1 MLDGF
6 VHEPAGSSARLPR
19 VPSPAW
25 HLHHLHRK
33 SFVMVTAVLIVLLLL
48 FVALPE
54 ELGDKPYDPIGVLL
68 PIAASAKWLASSLRL
83 RV

>member
-1 MLDGF
+1 MAVEAVIRDAQA
-6 VHEPAGSSARLPR
+6 PQ
-19 VPSPAW
+19 
-25 HLHHLHRK
+25 RK

-68 PIAASAKWLASSLRL
+68 PIAAFSARWIAASLRL